1 MQLRAKASSYNKD
14 CFLGSAPAAINLSS
28 NSPDKRSLGVANEAK
43 ERQKADDDIKQ
54 QQAQVAA
61 PPAKTNVMKRR
72 RLQISSP
79 RLQMAAWHPP
89 RVQPYLYQSY
99 SSILTASSSKETY
112 VLSQKGISTIWRTS
126 SSS

>member
-1 MQLRAKASSYNKD
+1 MAATSSYKQMLSSYKKD

-28 NSPDKRSLGVANEAK
+28 NAPDKRSLGVANEAK

-61 PPAKTNVMKRR
+61 PPAKTNVMKQRKAEDFFS
-72 RLQISSP
+72 SSP
-79 RLQMAAWHPP
+79 K
-89 RVQPYLYQSY
+89 PYLYQSY